1 MSGLDG
7 KILATSMTNWPPA
20 QPLLMVG
27 VARVHT
33 VHTEEEDPNTKIQD
47 PKKLQTPKIQ
57 MSLVDQSAFIC
68 FGGVSRKMVHGVP

>member
-1 MSGLDG
+1 VSGLDG

-27 VARVHT
+27 VAR

-68 FGGVSRKMVHGVP
+68 FGGVSRKMVHSVP